1 MPTPLTVKNYR
12 FGFVLTTAIGNRIR
26 YLTLRK
32 YAERD
37 PEVDCVW
44 APVKQYVAP
53 GEQNPFPYLKG
64 RLHARAMAFHEAQ
77 PVFQQLNR
85 LDAVMMH
92 QYDTYN
98 ALCLRS
104 LFRSQPLIINS
115 QDDPP
120 VADPNNYPLYEYQVK
135 ANWRHSVRFQIDRWA
150 AHRCAALIPFSQ
162 WAGDRLMH
170 ECGIPAERIHPIHV
184 GLDLEQWHYHPK
196 PAPDPSI
203 KPKILFVGGDFARK
217 GGYRLLDVFRDQ
229 FADRAELHLVTSQP
243 PTDLPANTYLY
254 TNVTPDDRRLADLY
268 AAADMFVLPTT
279 ADLSPFSCLEAMATG
294 CPVISSQ
301 VAGIP
306 EIVHPDA
313 TGLLIAPGDQMDLA
327 QSIRSLLDNPVKARQ
342 MGQQGRL
349 IIERDF
355 NAAVNTSRILTVM
368 KEQVAQVRA
377 TKLSR
382 LPKMNSQ
389 RVG

>member
-1 MPTPLTVKNYR
+1 MSSSPKPYR

-44 APVKQYVAP
+44 APVKQYVAV
-53 GEQNPFPYLKG
+53 GEPNPFPYLKG
-64 RLHARAMAFHEAQ
+64 RLHSRAMAFYEAQ
-77 PVFQQLNR
+77 PVFHQLNQ

-92 QYDTYN
+92 QHDTYN

-104 LFRSQPLIINS
+104 LWRSQPLIINS

-120 VADPNNYPLYEYQVK
+120 VANPNHYPLYEYQIK
-135 ANWRHSVRFQIDRWA
+135 ANWRHFVRFQIDRWA
-150 AHRCAALIPFSQ
+150 AHRCTALIPFSD
-162 WAGDRLMH
+162 WAGDRLIH
-170 ECGIPAERIHPIHV
+170 DCGIPADRIHPIHV
-184 GLDLEQWHYHPK
+184 GLDLEQWSYRPK
-196 PAPDPSI
+196 PAPDPSL

-217 GGYRLLDVFRDQ
+217 GGYMLLEVFRHQ

-254 TNVTPDDRRLADLY
+254 TDLTPDDRRLADLY
-268 AAADMFVLPTT
+268 AAADLFVLPTT
-279 ADLSPFSCLEAMATG
+279 ADLSPFACMEAMATG
-294 CPVISSQ
+294 CPVISTQ

-306 EIVHPDA
+306 EIVRQGE
-313 TGLLIAPGDQMDLA
+313 TGLLMAPGDQMALA
-327 QSIRSLLDNPVKARQ
+327 QSIRSLLDNRVKAHQ
-342 MGQQGRL
+342 MGHQGRL
-349 IIERDF
+349 VIERDF

-368 KEQVAQVRA
+368 KEQVDRERA
-377 TKLSR
+377 THPSR
-382 LPKMNSQ
+382 PPRFKRQ
-389 RVG
+389 QVG